1 MDLARLQ
8 QLFSGMGGG
17 NHAPQQDQPQ
27 PDTSEKIQISSLSLL
42 KMLKH
47 GRAGVPMEVMGLMLG
62 QFVDEYTITCVDVF
76 AMPQHGTGVSVEAV
90 DPVFQTNMLEMLK
103 QTGRP
108 EMVVGWY
115 HSHPGF
121 GCWLSGVDMNT
132 QTSFEQ
138 LNARAV
144 AVVVDPV
151 QSVKG
156 KVVIDAFRM
165 IPGHGQ
171 LMMMSPSEPRQTT
184 SNIGFLK
191 KPTIQA
197 RIHGLDRHYY
207 SLVIDWRKNDLE
219 EQMLM
224 NLHKKDWTTGL
235 IVNRFEDHQKST
247 ESMLETM
254 VRLSKDYSARIKEEE
269 GKTQQEIDVL
279 NVGKVDPKRHLEND
293 VHELMAASIIQC
305 LGTMIDTVVF

>member
-1 MDLARLQ
+1 
-8 QLFSGMGGG
+8 
-17 NHAPQQDQPQ
+17 
-27 PDTSEKIQISSLSLL
+27 
-42 KMLKH
+42 
-47 GRAGVPMEVMGLMLG
+47 
-62 QFVDEYTITCVDVF
+62 
-76 AMPQHGTGVSVEAV
+76 
-90 DPVFQTNMLEMLK
+90 MLK
-103 QTGRP
+103 QTGRA

-121 GCWLSGVDMNT
+121 GCWLSGVDMAT

-138 LNARAV
+138 LNQRAV

-165 IPGHGQ
+165 IAGQ
-171 LMMMSPSEPRQTT
+171 NNMMMMVAPTEPRQTT
-184 SNIGFLK
+184 SNVGFMK

-207 SLVIDWRKNDLE
+207 SLVIDWRKNELE

-224 NLHKKDWTTGL
+224 NLHKKDWTAGL
-235 IVNRFEDHQKST
+235 LIRKFEDYKKST
-247 ESMLETM
+247 EAMLTDM
-254 VRLSKDYSARIKEEE
+254 ARLSKDYNERVKQEE
-269 GKTQQEIDVL
+269 GRTAVEVEVM
-279 NVGKVDPKRHLEND
+279 NVGKVDARRHLESD
-293 VHELMAASIIQC
+293 VNELMAASIVQC

>member
-1 MDLARLQ
+1 M
-8 QLFSGMGGG
+8 
-17 NHAPQQDQPQ
+17 
-27 PDTSEKIQISSLSLL
+27 
-42 KMLKH
+42 
-47 GRAGVPMEVMGLMLG
+47 
-62 QFVDEYTITCVDVF
+62 
-76 AMPQHGTGVSVEAV
+76 

-144 AVVVDPV
+144 AVVIDPV
-151 QSVKG
+151 QSVKGSVKG

-165 IPGHGQ
+165 IAGQ
-171 LMMMSPSEPRQTT
+171 NNMMMMAAAPTEPRQTT
-184 SNIGFLK
+184 SNVGFLK

-224 NLHKKDWTTGL
+224 NLNKKDWTTGL
-235 IVNRFEDHQKST
+235 HLQKFEDHAKDT
-247 ESMLETM
+247 EKVLEDLA
-254 VRLSKDYSARIKEEE
+254 RLSKDYSARVREEE
-269 GKTQQEIDVL
+269 GKTHEEIEVM
-279 NVGKVDPKRHLEND
+279 NVGKIDPKRHLEND
-293 VHELMAASIIQC
+293 VHDLMASSILQC

>member
-1 MDLARLQ
+1 MEALQQRLQ
-8 QLFSGMGGG
+8 ALMGGR
-17 NHAPQQDQPQ
+17 NAAPAMDTPM
-27 PDTSEKIQISSLSLL
+27 PDTAEKIQISSLSLL

-62 QFVDEYTITCVDVF
+62 QFVDDYTITCVDVF

-90 DPVFQTNMLEMLK
+90 DPVFQTNMLDMLK

-165 IPGHGQ
+165 IAGQNQ
-171 LMMMSPSEPRQTT
+171 LMMQVNTEPRQTT

-207 SLVIDWRKNDLE
+207 SLVIDWRKNDIE

-224 NLHKKDWTTGL
+224 NLHKKDWTVGL
-235 IVNRFEDHQKST
+235 NIEKFEDHKKNT
-247 ESMLETM
+247 ENLLEGIA
-254 VRLSKDYSARIKEEE
+254 RLSKDYCARVKEEE
-269 GKTQQEIDVL
+269 GKTVEEIEVL
-279 NVGKVDPKRHLEND
+279 NVGKIDPKKHLDND
-293 VHELMAASIIQC
+293 VNELMASSIIQC
-305 LGTMIDTVVF
+305 LGTMIDTVIF

>member
-1 MDLARLQ
+1 MDLQRLQ
-8 QLFSGMGGG
+8 QLLSNMPGRG
-17 NHAPQQDQPQ
+17 APAPDTPA

-62 QFVDEYTITCVDVF
+62 QFVDDYTITCVDVF

-90 DPVFQTNMLEMLK
+90 DPVFQTNMLDMLK
-103 QTGRP
+103 QTGRS

-138 LNARAV
+138 LNQRAV
-144 AVVVDPV
+144 AVVIDPV

-165 IPGHGQ
+165 IPGASN
-171 LMMMSPSEPRQTT
+171 MMMMANTEPRQTT

-197 RIHGLDRHYY
+197 RIHGLDRYYY

-224 NLHKKDWTTGL
+224 NLHKKDWTFGMH
-235 IVNRFEDHQKST
+235 IKKYEDHQKHT
-247 ESMLETM
+247 EKLLEGM
-254 VRLSKDYSARIKEEE
+254 SQLSKDYCSRVKQEE
-269 GKTQQEIDVL
+269 GHTQEEVEVM
-279 NVGKVDPKRHLEND
+279 NVGKVDPKRHLESD
-293 VHELMAASIIQC
+293 VNELMAASIIQC

>member
-1 MDLARLQ
+1 
-8 QLFSGMGGG
+8 
-17 NHAPQQDQPQ
+17 
-27 PDTSEKIQISSLSLL
+27 
-42 KMLKH
+42 
-47 GRAGVPMEVMGLMLG
+47 
-62 QFVDEYTITCVDVF
+62 
-76 AMPQHGTGVSVEAV
+76 
-90 DPVFQTNMLEMLK
+90 
-103 QTGRP
+103 
-108 EMVVGWY
+108 MVVGWY

-165 IPGHGQ
+165 IAGQ
-171 LMMMSPSEPRQTT
+171 GGMMMMPMAQGEPRQTT
-184 SNIGFLK
+184 SNVGFLK

-219 EQMLM
+219 EQVQSICCSSLSIAFK
-224 NLHKKDWTTGL
+224 LTPTSLLADVDEPAQERL
-235 IVNRFEDHQKST
+235 DHRPAREALRGAPAEHRPGST
-247 ESMLETM
+247 C
-254 VRLSKDYSARIKEEE
+254 
-269 GKTQQEIDVL
+269 
-279 NVGKVDPKRHLEND
+279 
-293 VHELMAASIIQC
+293 AATPAIY
-305 LGTMIDTVVF
+305 

>member
-1 MDLARLQ
+1 
-8 QLFSGMGGG
+8 
-17 NHAPQQDQPQ
+17 
-27 PDTSEKIQISSLSLL
+27 
-42 KMLKH
+42 
-47 GRAGVPMEVMGLMLG
+47 
-62 QFVDEYTITCVDVF
+62 
-76 AMPQHGTGVSVEAV
+76 
-90 DPVFQTNMLEMLK
+90 MLEMLK

-138 LNARAV
+138 LNTRAV

-165 IPGHGQ
+165 IQGQ
-171 LMMMSPSEPRQTT
+171 NQMMMPVAPTEPRQTT
-184 SNIGFLK
+184 SNVGFLK

-224 NLHKKDWTTGL
+224 NLHKKDWTYGL
-235 IVNRFEDHQKST
+235 QITKYEEHQKHT
-247 ESMLETM
+247 EQMLDTM
-254 VRLSKDYSARIKEEE
+254 TRLSKDYCKRVKEEE
-269 GKTQQEIDVL
+269 GKTMEEVEIM
-279 NVGKVDPKRHLEND
+279 NVGKLDPKKHLEND
-293 VHELMAASIIQC
+293 VHELMASTILQC

>member
-1 MDLARLQ
+1 M
-8 QLFSGMGGG
+8 
-17 NHAPQQDQPQ
+17 
-27 PDTSEKIQISSLSLL
+27 
-42 KMLKH
+42 
-47 GRAGVPMEVMGLMLG
+47 
-62 QFVDEYTITCVDVF
+62 
-76 AMPQHGTGVSVEAV
+76 SVEAV
-90 DPVFQTNMLEMLK
+90 DPVFQTNMLDMLK

-138 LNARAV
+138 LNPRAV
-144 AVVVDPV
+144 AVVIDPV

-165 IPGHGQ
+165 IAGQ
-171 LMMMSPSEPRQTT
+171 NQFMSMSASEPLQTT

-224 NLHKKDWTTGL
+224 NLHKKDWTNGL
-235 IVNRFEDHQKST
+235 LLQKFEDHQKYT
-247 ESMLETM
+247 ENKLDVM
-254 VRLSKDYSARIKEEE
+254 VKLSKDYIQRVKDEE
-269 GKTQQEIDVL
+269 GKTMEEVEIA
-279 NVGKVDPKRHLEND
+279 NVGKLDPKKHLDND
-293 VHELMAASIIQC
+293 VHDLMAASIIQC
-305 LGTMIDTVVF
+305 LGTMINTVVF

>member
-1 MDLARLQ
+1 M
-8 QLFSGMGGG
+8 
-17 NHAPQQDQPQ
+17 
-27 PDTSEKIQISSLSLL
+27 
-42 KMLKH
+42 
-47 GRAGVPMEVMGLMLG
+47 
-62 QFVDEYTITCVDVF
+62 
-76 AMPQHGTGVSVEAV
+76 

-108 EMVVGWY
+108 QMVVGWY

-151 QSVKG
+151 QSVKVRPPSLGLCLLLSSPHLSPPHPVSAPPPHTQG

-165 IPGHGQ
+165 FGGQ
-171 LMMMSPSEPRQTT
+171 NQMMMMAPPSEPRQTT
-184 SNIGFLK
+184 STIGFLK

-197 RIHGLDRHYY
+197 RIHHLDKYYY

-224 NLHKKDWTTGL
+224 NLHKKVG
-235 IVNRFEDHQKST
+235 RG
-247 ESMLETM
+247 
-254 VRLSKDYSARIKEEE
+254 
-269 GKTQQEIDVL
+269 GKGD
-279 NVGKVDPKRHLEND
+279 
-293 VHELMAASIIQC
+293 
-305 LGTMIDTVVF
+305 GT

>member
-1 MDLARLQ
+1 MI
-8 QLFSGMGGG
+8 
-17 NHAPQQDQPQ
+17 
-27 PDTSEKIQISSLSLL
+27 TLSLVWMCL
-42 KMLKH
+42 PCH
-47 GRAGVPMEVMGLMLG
+47 RYFYRWFQDPFQIIVV
-62 QFVDEYTITCVDVF
+62 
-76 AMPQHGTGVSVEAV
+76 QHGTGVSVEAV
-90 DPVFQTNMLEMLK
+90 DPVFQTNMLDMLK

-138 LNARAV
+138 LNQRAV

-165 IPGHGQ
+165 IAGQ
-171 LMMMSPSEPRQTT
+171 GMMMMMGAAPPVEPRQTT
-184 SNIGFLK
+184 SNVGFLK
-191 KPTIQA
+191 KASIQA

-235 IVNRFEDHQKST
+235 LIKKFEDHQAHT
-247 ESMLETM
+247 EQVLEDMT
-254 VRLSKDYSARIKEEE
+254 RLSKDYHRRVKEEE
-269 GKTQQEIDVL
+269 GRTAEEVEIM
-279 NVGKVDPKRHLEND
+279 NVGKIDPKRHLEMHVN
-293 VHELMAASIIQC
+293 ELMASSILQC
-305 LGTMIDTVVF
+305 LGTMLDTVIF

>member
-1 MDLARLQ
+1 MFLQCHRYAR
-8 QLFSGMGGG
+8 
-17 NHAPQQDQPQ
+17 A
-27 PDTSEKIQISSLSLL
+27 LL
-42 KMLKH
+42 IYDPK
-47 GRAGVPMEVMGLMLG
+47 
-62 QFVDEYTITCVDVF
+62 YTINS
-76 AMPQHGTGVSVEAV
+76 PSPNQKSQHGTGVSVEAV

-103 QTGRP
+103 QTGRSQ
-108 EMVVGWY
+108 MVVGWY

-138 LNARAV
+138 LNPRAV

-165 IPGHGQ
+165 FGGQ
-171 LMMMSPSEPRQTT
+171 NPMMMQIQPTEPRQTT
-184 SNIGFLK
+184 STIGFLK
-191 KPTIQA
+191 KATIQA
-197 RIHGLDRHYY
+197 RIHHLDKYYY

-235 IVNRFEDHQKST
+235 LLKKFEDHQKSA
-247 ESMLETM
+247 EALLDSMA
-254 VRLSKDYSARIKEEE
+254 RLSKSYVERVREEE
-269 GKTQQEIDVL
+269 GKTQEEMEVL
-279 NVGKVDPKRHLEND
+279 NVGKVDPRKHLEAN
-293 VHELMAASIIQC
+293 VSELMSSSIIQC
-305 LGTMIDTVVF
+305 LGTMISTVIF

>member
-1 MDLARLQ
+1 MTICWCCPWWVILL
-8 QLFSGMGGG
+8 
-17 NHAPQQDQPQ
+17 
-27 PDTSEKIQISSLSLL
+27 TSTSSLGCKLNDLNYIS
-42 KMLKH
+42 
-47 GRAGVPMEVMGLMLG
+47 V
-62 QFVDEYTITCVDVF
+62 
-76 AMPQHGTGVSVEAV
+76 QHGTGVSVEAV
-90 DPVFQTNMLEMLK
+90 DPVFQTNMLDMLK
-103 QTGRP
+103 QTGRA

-121 GCWLSGVDMNT
+121 GCWLSGVDMAT

-138 LNARAV
+138 LNQRAV

-165 IPGHGQ
+165 IAGQ
-171 LMMMSPSEPRQTT
+171 NSMAMMMSMPTEARQTT

-207 SLVIDWRKNDLE
+207 SLVIDWRKNELE

-224 NLHKKDWTTGL
+224 NLHKKDWSAGL
-235 IVNRFEDHQKST
+235 CIRKFEDYKKST
-247 ESMLETM
+247 EALLSDMA
-254 VRLSKDYSARIKEEE
+254 RLSKDYNDRVKQEE
-269 GKTQQEIDVL
+269 GRTQEEVEVM
-279 NVGKVDPKRHLEND
+279 NVGKVDPRRHLEID
-293 VHELMAASIIQC
+293 VNELMAASIIQC

>member
-1 MDLARLQ
+1 
-8 QLFSGMGGG
+8 
-17 NHAPQQDQPQ
+17 
-27 PDTSEKIQISSLSLL
+27 
-42 KMLKH
+42 ML
-47 GRAGVPMEVMGLMLG
+47 
-62 QFVDEYTITCVDVF
+62 D
-76 AMPQHGTGVSVEAV
+76 
-90 DPVFQTNMLEMLK
+90 MLK
-103 QTGRP
+103 QTGRA

-121 GCWLSGVDMNT
+121 GCWLSGVDMAT

-138 LNARAV
+138 LNQRAV

-165 IPGHGQ
+165 IAGQ
-171 LMMMSPSEPRQTT
+171 NNIMMMSMPTEPRQTT

-207 SLVIDWRKNDLE
+207 SLVIDWRKNELE

-224 NLHKKDWTTGL
+224 NLHKKDWTAGL
-235 IVNRFEDHQKST
+235 LLRKFEDHKKST
-247 ESMLETM
+247 EAMLSDM
-254 VRLSKDYSARIKEEE
+254 SRLSKVRQRILFVYFVLFFAHAVTQTLKYSTSLI
-269 GKTQQEIDVL
+269 
-279 NVGKVDPKRHLEND
+279 
-293 VHELMAASIIQC
+293 
-305 LGTMIDTVVF
+305 

>member
-1 MDLARLQ
+1 
-8 QLFSGMGGG
+8 
-17 NHAPQQDQPQ
+17 
-27 PDTSEKIQISSLSLL
+27 
-42 KMLKH
+42 
-47 GRAGVPMEVMGLMLG
+47 
-62 QFVDEYTITCVDVF
+62 
-76 AMPQHGTGVSVEAV
+76 
-90 DPVFQTNMLEMLK
+90 MLEMLK

-138 LNARAV
+138 LNPRAV

-165 IPGHGQ
+165 IAGQ
-171 LMMMSPSEPRQTT
+171 QAMMMGMVPTEPRQTT

-191 KPTIQA
+191 KATIQA

-224 NLHKKDWTTGL
+224 NLHKKDWATGL
-235 IVNRFEDHQKST
+235 LIKKYEEHQKST
-247 ESMLETM
+247 DELLEGM
-254 VRLSKDYSARIKEEE
+254 ARLSKDYRERVREEE
-269 GKTQQEIDVL
+269 GRTQDEVEVM
-279 NVGKVDPKRHLEND
+279 NVGKVDPKKHLESD
-293 VHELMAASIIQC
+293 VNELMALSIVQV
-305 LGTMIDTVVF
+305 LGTMLDTVIF

>member
-1 MDLARLQ
+1 MEQIQRMLGSMR
-8 QLFSGMGGG
+8 GGG
-17 NHAPQQDQPQ
+17 GPAADTPL

-47 GRAGVPMEVMGLMLG
+47 GRAGIPMEVMGLMLG
-62 QFVDEYTITCVDVF
+62 SFVDEYTITCVDVF

-90 DPVFQTNMLEMLK
+90 DPEFQQIMLEMLK
-103 QTGRP
+103 QTQRP

-121 GCWLSGVDMNT
+121 GCWLSGVDMGT

-138 LNARAV
+138 LNKRAV

-165 IPGHGQ
+165 IGGQNQ
-171 LMMMSPSEPRQTT
+171 LMMPQFTEPRQTT

-191 KPTIQA
+191 KATIQA
-197 RIHGLDRHYY
+197 RIHGLDKYYY

-224 NLHKKDWTTGL
+224 NLHKKDWTVGL
-235 IVNRFEDHQKST
+235 LLKKYEDEKKST
-247 ESMLETM
+247 ELMLEKM
-254 VRLSKDYSARIKEEE
+254 ARLSKTYHERIREDE
-269 GKTQQEIDVL
+269 GKTLEEVEVS
-279 NVGKVDPKRHLEND
+279 NTGKEDPKKHLEND
-293 VHELMAASIIQC
+293 VHELMANVIIQC
-305 LGTMIDTVVF
+305 LGTMIDTVAF